1 MSTASRGA
9 WSLGVALAIGCG
21 QGDLPGNYFDVA
33 LTGSENLCTGG
44 GADYAEKLT
53 YRVEWAGNDVTL
65 AVDDDVW
72 ATGIS
77 EGCRV
82 DYTSVAWAS
91 YRDNYEIQWQIN
103 GTARVDAEGGT
114 GCVEDGASD
123 WSGTETFIVTSSEHP
138 DVSAGCTYTL
148 AVDGKFV
155 EKVGE

>member
-1 MSTASRGA
+1 M
-9 WSLGVALAIGCG
+9 
-21 QGDLPGNYFDVA
+21 
-33 LTGSENLCTGG
+33 
-44 GADYAEKLT
+44 
-53 YRVEWAGNDVTL
+53 
-65 AVDDDVW
+65 
-72 ATGIS
+72 
-77 EGCRV
+77 
-82 DYTSVAWAS
+82 
-91 YRDNYEIQWQIN
+91 